1 MEIWWISMRTSV
13 VYKLFDKKSSGI
25 GGESEIKY
33 NQQLAEELHESIV
46 RKLKKT
52 KSKYCLLTTIFGVLI
67 LQVCN

>member
-1 MEIWWISMRTSV
+1 MRTSV

-33 NQQLAEELHESIV
+33 NQQLAEELHEPIV

-52 KSKYCLLTTIFGVLI
+52 KSIFI
-67 LQVCN
+67 F